1 MLEPEIA
8 SAPCRSESRR
18 RETSSESAG
27 VAGLVLDSAARLTAE
42 GRIMG
47 TVHYLSREQLHGK
60 QPDSR
65 RDIFAF
71 GVVAYECSQAS
82 GP

>member
-1 MLEPEIA
+1 
-8 SAPCRSESRR
+8 
-18 RETSSESAG
+18 
-27 VAGLVLDSAARLTAE
+27 LDSAARLTAE

-47 TVHYLSREQLHGK
+47 TVHYLFPEQLHGK